1 LNYFVI
7 TSTPLLMHRY
17 GGGYGFIGVNPTLW
31 RSFSIVVLLSACDKG
46 RWDDAGENWKR
57 STAREVSG
65 IIQT

>member
-1 LNYFVI
+1 MKVAMNLSALI
-7 TSTPLLMHRY
+7 QRY
-17 GGGYGFIGVNPTLW
+17 GALL
-31 RSFSIVVLLSACDKG
+31 SIVVLLSACDKG